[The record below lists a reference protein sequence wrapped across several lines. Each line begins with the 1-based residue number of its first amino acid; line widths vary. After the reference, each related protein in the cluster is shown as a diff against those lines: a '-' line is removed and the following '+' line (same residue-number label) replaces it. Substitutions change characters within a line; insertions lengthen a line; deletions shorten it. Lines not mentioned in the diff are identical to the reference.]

1 MRSNKQVVKVGRG
14 ILDQISRPIEYRELT
29 TEDVKDVMTTYTE
42 ALSSVNRDSSFIIYC
57 GVKMHTVM
65 DLVMEREVLLK
76 SHNKNSKEVRKIDLE
91 IRRISNDA
99 YVHQGWDYLSK
110 PYYDINVKA
119 TSLEYNIFNEVDEE
133 EFFYD

>member
-1 MRSNKQVVKVGRG
+1 MKQIKVGRG
-14 ILDQISRPIEYRELT
+14 ILDQISKPIEYRELA
-29 TEDVKDVMTTYTE
+29 TEDVKDIMTTYTE

-65 DLVMEREVLLK
+65 DLVMERELLLK

-99 YVHQGWDYLSK
+99 YAHQGWDYLSK
-110 PYYDINVKA
+110 PYYDINVKV
-119 TSLEYNIFNEVDEE
+119 TPLEYNIFNEVDDDDEE
-133 EFFYD
+133 DSYYV